1 MGITQIS
8 MEIPVI
14 VLRSGVIFPMEKAV
28 EGEGLG
34 GGGVLGQQSQ
44 RLPSKANP
52 SLEGEGSSL
61 RAKKNRHQDM
71 GLTSTF
77 CRQPSRFRRGGWR
90 LVFTSDN

>member
-34 GGGVLGQQSQ
+34 GAGCWD
-44 RLPSKANP
+44 SKANP

>member
-34 GGGVLGQQSQ
+34 GAGCWD
-44 RLPSKANP
+44 SKARGFP
-52 SLEGEGSSL
+52 
-61 RAKKNRHQDM
+61 AKP
-71 GLTSTF
+71 T
-77 CRQPSRFRRGGWR
+77 PVSRGRDPASVPRKTATKTWG
-90 LVFTSDN
+90 